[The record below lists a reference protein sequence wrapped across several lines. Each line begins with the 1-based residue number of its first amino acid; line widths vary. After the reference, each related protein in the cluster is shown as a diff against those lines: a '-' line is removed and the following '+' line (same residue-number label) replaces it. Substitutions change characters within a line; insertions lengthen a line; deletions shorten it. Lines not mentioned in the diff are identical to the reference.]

1 MRPNNSGNRIR
12 VRITGMTL
20 PSGATSA
27 YGHEI
32 ALTIQVNAYSN
43 SDCSANV
50 IGSPW
55 TATVVFVP
63 YYDRDTENILFT
75 SGGGQLGF
83 DFIAR
88 EGQGQTF
95 PTVVSG
101 NAATRNRWGTV
112 GNMHTYGAVCSS
124 SNPVKWEPNETAS
137 TGLTDGDS
145 TTFMEYPNFS
155 DPLGRGAAGSCTGL
169 PFVRGDVLPWDWHQ
183 HPVDQ
188 GNPAPGFELSTRDE
202 LLRRLAPNTAVEGQY
217 ATVTQA
223 DLDAGLFPNF
233 AVGDRIPDFRVARYF
248 HDVPSSGQLALKPD
262 YVNRPPLIAGGS
274 TPLEGM
280 LQALQEWAGY
290 FEPCATDPVTGD
302 RTYECRQRFNILLT
316 DGVQNCSGAG
326 SPGAAARALYDATT
340 IDLGGG
346 NVGPGI
352 RTLVVGFGAFLTG
365 GSSELVEIAAGG
377 GTGTGDVD
385 GDGVMDCEQFSVP
398 DPDGDGPETG
408 FDLCATDGVI
418 LAADKEELVEALRQ
432 VVGSLVA
439 SPTSF
444 ATAAVPQ
451 SQTVSED
458 SIFLA
463 SFIPAENEPHY
474 LGRLWH
480 FVRPLP
486 TILNSDNV
494 RVPDTSVLCNPAD
507 TSPESCLAWDANA
520 SMLGQNGAFDQVPT
534 FDESASDLRL
544 GMATAQRRIYYS
556 LDPSAGGTVPAGADD
571 VGRTMRLLMPTSDN
585 DEREDLRLGFD
596 LPSGTTAA
604 VDASVLSIIR
614 GVVSERSIPDPD
626 EDDGEL
632 EYILGDI
639 FHSDP
644 TFLGQPT
651 RTELLFT
658 EPAPVS
664 DPCAEATEKTYGC
677 FFSKH
682 RFRRQVVF
690 AGANDGFLHAFD
702 AGEFTSSQQGGNL
715 ERGRYDLGTGQ
726 ELFAIA
732 PRALLPSLRTLATS
746 TTHDFRFDGTVRL
759 EDVFIDPTHTGT
771 PTAAQREWRTVLV
784 AGYRE
789 GGQGYV
795 ALDVTQPDPLQE
807 RTLGS
812 GVTLRTYYTPTSS
825 SYVPGCLTGT
835 YDANDCGPV
844 PYATAL
850 WEISSDQAD
859 FADIGYTWSRP
870 TIGTVRVRLADDTI
884 ERRYVAI
891 FGGGFDPNNPNGRT
905 GSSPSLGRHLYMVD
919 IETGKILYQRELDG
933 SSVPSDPGVA
943 DLDGDGAV
951 DTIYIGT
958 YGGSM
963 FKVDMKLP
971 AALGGDG
978 KVASGQWEPFEVF
991 CTGTWNDGTGLCNDS
1006 RPIFFPPS
1014 IIFVGTRGRFAL
1026 AFGTGD
1032 RDDLWN
1038 PSRENEE
1045 GRFYVILDTG
1055 WGEPS
1060 NITVLPLVESDFT
1073 VIAADA
1079 VAQDEDRLTDP
1090 LHNGYVLGLT
1100 AGEKLFASSFA
1111 LSGLLV
1117 FNTAIPLEDTEVQDG
1132 ATLCEFS
1139 ANSNIYTLFTAS
1151 GDALSGDPDAPRFRT
1166 VPGAVSRPFT
1176 ETTTRNL
1183 GADSAGD
1190 GDGGD
1195 GGSDD
1200 GGSGLTPG
1208 HRAIMEELMKLF
1220 PANCRFANV
1229 TVDINSVHQDTSV
1242 QLTAPVPVCVI
1253 QKNWREM

>member
-1 MRPNNSGNRIR
+1 R
-12 VRITGMTL
+12 VRTYN
-20 PSGATSA
+20 SCSDA
-27 YGHEI
+27 
-32 ALTIQVNAYSN
+32 SN
-43 SDCSANV
+43 SN
-50 IGSPW
+50 P
-55 TATVVFVP
+55 ATDSGPQTVLFVP
-63 YYDRDTENILFT
+63 YYDQDTESILFS
-75 SGGGQLGF
+75 SGSGQLGF

-88 EGQGQTF
+88 EGSGQTF

-112 GNMHTYGAVCSS
+112 GSMHTYGSVCPS
-124 SNPVKWEPNETAS
+124 SNAPVQWEPNETAS

-145 TTFMEYPNFS
+145 TSVLEKTTIE
-155 DPLGRGAAGSCTGL
+155 DPLGRGTGGGECTGS
-169 PFVRGDVLPWDWHQ
+169 PFARGDVLPWDWIQ
-183 HPVDQ
+183 HPQDP
-188 GNPAPGFELSTRDE
+188 GAPEAGFEFSSRDE
-202 LLRRLAPNTAVEGQY
+202 ALFRLAPNTAVAGQY

-223 DLDAGLFPNF
+223 NLDAGLYPNF
-233 AVGDRIPDFRVARYF
+233 DVGDKVPDFRVARYF
-248 HDVPSSGQLALKPD
+248 EDVPSSGRIALKSAFQ
-262 YVNRPPLIAGGS
+262 NHPPLIAGGF
-274 TPLEGM
+274 TPLAGV
-280 LQALQEWAGY
+280 LQALQDWAGY
-290 FEPCATDPVTGD
+290 WEPCAKDPETGD
-302 RTYECRQRFNILLT
+302 PTYECRQRFNILLT
-316 DGVQNCSGAG
+316 DGIQSSNCAG
-326 SPGAAARALYDATT
+326 SPAQAAANLYDATT

-365 GSSELVEIAAGG
+365 GTTSSELVEIAAAG

-385 GDGVMDCEQFSVP
+385 GNGVMDCEQFSVP
-398 DPDGDGPETG
+398 G

-418 LAADKEELVEALRQ
+418 LAADKEELVEALGK
-432 VVGSLVA
+432 VVGALVA

-486 TILNSDNV
+486 TTLNSDNV

-507 TSPESCLAWDANA
+507 TDPESCLAWDANA

-534 FDESASDLRL
+534 FEESESDLRL
-544 GMATAQRRIYYS
+544 GMATGQRRIYYS
-556 LDPSAGGTVPAGADD
+556 LDPSAGGTVPTGADD
-571 VGRTMRLLMPTSDN
+571 VGRTMRLLMPTTN
-585 DEREDLRLGFD
+585 DAEREDLRLGFE
-596 LPSGTTAA
+596 LPPGTTAA
-604 VDASVLSIIR
+604 VDASVLAIVR

-626 EDDGEL
+626 EDDGL
-632 EYILGDI
+632 LKYILGDI

-651 RTELLFT
+651 RTELLFA

-664 DPCAEATEKTYGC
+664 DPCAVASAKTYGC

-690 AGANDGFLHAFD
+690 AGANDGLLHAFD
-702 AGEFTSSQQGGNL
+702 AGEFTSNQQDSL

-726 ELFAIA
+726 ELFAMV
-732 PRALLPSLRTLATS
+732 PRTLLPSLRTLATS
-746 TTHDFRFDGTVRL
+746 TTHDFRFDGAVRL
-759 EDVFIDPTHTGT
+759 EDVFIDPVHTGT
-771 PTAAQREWRTVLV
+771 PTANQREWRTVLL

-835 YDANDCGPV
+835 YVASACGPV

-850 WEISSDQAD
+850 WEISSDQAA
-859 FADIGYTWSRP
+859 FADLGYTWSRP
-870 TIGTVRVRLADDTI
+870 TTARVRVRLADGTI

-891 FGGGFDPNNPNGRT
+891 FGGGFDPSNPNGRT

-919 IETGKILYQRELDG
+919 IETGQILYQRELDG

-943 DLDGDGAV
+943 DLDGDGAA
-951 DTIYIGT
+951 DTLYIGT

-971 AALGGDG
+971 AALDSAG
-978 KVASGQWEPFEVF
+978 KVAAGQWEPFEVF

-1038 PSRENEE
+1038 PSRTNEA

-1055 WGEPS
+1055 WGEPL
-1060 NITVLPLVESDFT
+1060 NTTVLPLVETDFT

-1079 VAQDEDRLTDP
+1079 VAQDVDRLTDP
-1090 LHNGYVLGLT
+1090 LHNGYVLGLG
-1100 AGEKLFASSFA
+1100 AAEKLFATSFA

-1117 FNTAIPLEDTEVQDG
+1117 FNTAIPLEATGVQDG

-1151 GDALSGDPDAPRFRT
+1151 GDALSGVLDAPRFRT
-1166 VPGAVSRPFT
+1166 VAGAVSRPFT

-1183 GADSAGD
+1183 GAGAGGD
-1190 GDGGD
+1190 GSGGD
-1195 GGSDD
+1195 GGEDPPSPLSPEHID
-1200 GGSGLTPG
+1200 
-1208 HRAIMEELMKLF
+1208 IMRELMKLF
-1220 PANCRFANV
+1220 PPNCRFANV

-1242 QLTAPVPVCVI
+1242 RLTAPVPVCVI